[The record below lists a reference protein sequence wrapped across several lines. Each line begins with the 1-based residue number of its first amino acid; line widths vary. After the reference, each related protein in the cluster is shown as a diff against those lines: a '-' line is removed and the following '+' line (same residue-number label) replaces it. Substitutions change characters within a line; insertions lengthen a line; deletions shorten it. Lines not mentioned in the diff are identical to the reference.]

1 MAWIQPPDPKL
12 GQNSFRL
19 ETGVDS
25 DAPEVW
31 PELDAF
37 VQGKEHATRIIGPL
51 AKAFRQ
57 DWP

>member
-19 ETGVDS
+19 GTKAES

-37 VQGKEHATRIIGPL
+37 VQGKEHAIRIIGPL
-51 AKAFRQ
+51 SKAFCQ
-57 DWP
+57 DCR